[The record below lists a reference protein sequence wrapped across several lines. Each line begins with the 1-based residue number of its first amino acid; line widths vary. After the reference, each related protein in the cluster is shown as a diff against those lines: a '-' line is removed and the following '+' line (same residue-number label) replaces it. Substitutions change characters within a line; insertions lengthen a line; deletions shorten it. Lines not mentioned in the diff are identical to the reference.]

1 MIQFNIKRFGKLA
14 CLSLA
19 NDKRYFIKSFL
30 QIFVVLLLL
39 FLFMTMMA
47 NQNEIPGYRVCSLAV
62 VMMFAVT
69 IPIGPSFMFY
79 SMENKHDMQN
89 LLMLPASNF
98 EKYLMR
104 YATWIILLPIY
115 LVAFFAADL
124 LQYVLHWVMV
134 FNGYN
139 SGEFV
144 CTAVVEMISKLY
156 HQVPAEVRHI
166 GVNYVLITV
175 SWLHSFF
182 ALGAT
187 FFRTRKYNWVYT
199 SIVIVLLFVLM
210 VFISD
215 DGGDATYKT
224 PTTSELIMAD
234 VVTGIWVALNFC
246 LSYILFCRRQVIG
259 KFVNI

>member
-14 CLSLA
+14 CWSLA

-30 QIFVVLLLL
+30 QIFVVMLLI
-39 FLFMTMMA
+39 FLFMTMIVKP
-47 NQNEIPGYRVCSLAV
+47 NGFYDYRVCALAV

-199 SIVIVLLFVLM
+199 SIVIVLLFILM